1 MTQTPTP
8 FDVQTA
14 TIPQVMEEVK
24 SGRLSPEDALKQERT
39 RDPVRSTLVQDLE
52 KLAAPVNNTAAAP
65 STTATAQTAN
75 ENAEAEAEENPN
87 GYEKAKVKTADKVNA
102 NTGGLGTY
110 FDPELKQSV
119 GKVPVTVLVTPFI
132 DGLLRNKELVKA
144 R

>member
-14 TIPQVMEEVK
+14 TIPQVLEEVN
-24 SGRLSPEDALKQERT
+24 SGRLSPEDALAQERT
-39 RDPVRSTLVQDLE
+39 RDSVRSTLVEELE
-52 KLAAPVNNTAAAP
+52 KLAKPVNNDTAAP

-87 GYEKAKVKTADKVNA
+87 GYEKARVKTAEKVNR

-119 GKVPVTVLVTPFI
+119 GKEPVTVYVTPFI